1 MQQGQF
7 LIQNLSHAPQSKEGD
22 RNDELLVTS
31 GNARTGNCVD
41 IEDVIIYVSIRITN
55 CMISFLF
62 SRTSLSK

>member
-41 IEDVIIYVSIRITN
+41 IEDVIMRIIIII
-55 CMISFLF
+55 C
-62 SRTSLSK
+62 

>member
-7 LIQNLSHAPQSKEGD
+7 LVQNLSHAPESKEGN

-41 IEDVIIYVSIRITN
+41 IEDVIMRIT
-55 CMISFLF
+55 CHYMLA
-62 SRTSLSK
+62 

>member
-41 IEDVIIYVSIRITN
+41 IIDLIMRITLYVSV
-55 CMISFLF
+55 
-62 SRTSLSK
+62 

>member
-7 LIQNLSHAPQSKEGD
+7 LVQNLSHAPQSKEGD

-41 IEDVIIYVSIRITN
+41 IIDLIMRITYY
-55 CMISFLF
+55 MLVYESQ
-62 SRTSLSK
+62 TVW